1 MLTRWSDIDRTFTM
15 MDEVRRRMDRL
26 WDEYDAGPSARAFE
40 EQGGRA
46 TWPRIDLFDT
56 GAALVVHAEVPG
68 LSEKEIQLTINQEV
82 VTLKGERKADAPE
95 GYSVHRQERPGLRF
109 SRSFTLPT
117 KIDSEKTTAVLK
129 NGVLTL
135 TLPKAPE
142 AQPRQIAVIA
152 K

>member
-26 WDEYDAGPSARAFE
+26 WDEYDAEPSARAVE
-40 EQGGRA
+40 EYAGRT
-46 TWPRIDLFDT
+46 TWPRVDLFDT

-82 VTLKGERKADAPE
+82 VTLKGERKAEAPE